1 MRYLENSIGVEVII
15 LSERR
20 VLTIQEYGHI
30 KIKLKELMEERG
42 LRRGALSRMT
52 GVRFEVIDKW
62 AKGKVER
69 MDLDVLARICFVLD
83 CKVSDI
89 LEYEE

>member
-1 MRYLENSIGVEVII
+1 MFEKT
-15 LSERR
+15 
-20 VLTIQEYGHI
+20 VLTIREYGHI
-30 KIKLKELMEERG
+30 KMKLGDYMKAQNINRNTI
-42 LRRGALSRMT
+42 SRAT

-62 AKGKVER
+62 SKGEVER
-69 MDLDVLARICFVLD
+69 MDLDVLARICFVLN